1 MELRHL
7 RYFVAVAEEGSLTLA
22 AERRLHTAQPSL
34 SRQIRD
40 LEHEVGVPLLKRTP
54 RGVELT
60 DAGAVFLDY
69 ARLALAQADSARD
82 AARKVGQAAPGSL
95 AIGFLTGQ
103 EMNWL
108 PEVMR
113 IAREALPDADVAVT
127 SMTSPA
133 LAEEVAHG
141 RLDLA
146 FMRREAT
153 PNLVYRVVRR
163 EPIVVVLPG
172 DHHLARQPAIR
183 PQELVG
189 QTFIGVGQVAPVL
202 RGVVDDYLSRSGVRI
217 VPDHDVDNLAMAV
230 SLIASTGGVGLAPVY
245 FEKLL
250 PATLVTRPLE
260 GDGPTIDLVVGYL
273 GTNSS
278 LSLKAFLSKLDSL
291 IARVGRATDA

>member
-40 LEHEVGVPLLKRTP
+40 LEQEVGVPLLRRTP

-69 ARLALAQADSARD
+69 ARMALAQADSARE
-82 AARKVGQAAPGSL
+82 AARKAGNAEKGSL

-113 IAREALPDADVAVT
+113 ICRDALPDVDVAVT
-127 SMTSPA
+127 SMISPT
-133 LAEEVAHG
+133 LAEEVARG

-153 PNLVYRVVRR
+153 ANLEYKVVRR
-163 EPIVVVLPG
+163 EPIVVILPG
-172 DHHLARQPAIR
+172 DHHLAGQAVIR
-183 PQELVG
+183 PQALVG

-202 RGVVDDYLSRSGVRI
+202 RGVVDDYLSRSGVSM
-217 VPDHDVDNLAMAV
+217 VPDHDVDNLAMAI
-230 SLIASTGGVGLAPVY
+230 SLIASTGGVGLAPAY
-245 FEKLL
+245 IEKLL

-260 GDGPTIDLVVGYL
+260 GEAPTIDLVVGYL
-273 GTNSS
+273 RTNRSPF
-278 LSLKAFLSKLDSL
+278 LKTFLSKLEAL
-291 IARVGRATDA
+291 IARVSKA

>member
-40 LEHEVGVPLLKRTP
+40 LEQEVGVPLLRRTP

-69 ARLALAQADSARD
+69 ARMALAQADSARE
-82 AARKVGQAAPGSL
+82 AARKAGNAEKGSL

-113 IAREALPDADVAVT
+113 ICRDALPDVDVAVT
-127 SMTSPA
+127 SMISPT
-133 LAEEVAHG
+133 LAEEVARG

-153 PNLVYRVVRR
+153 ANLEYKVVRR
-163 EPIVVVLPG
+163 EPIVVILPG
-172 DHHLARQPAIR
+172 DHHLAGQAAIL
-183 PQELVG
+183 PQALVG

-202 RGVVDDYLSRSGVRI
+202 RGVIDDYLSRSGVSM
-217 VPDHDVDNLAMAV
+217 VPDHDVDNLAMAI
-230 SLIASTGGVGLAPVY
+230 SLIASTGGVGLAPAY
-245 FEKLL
+245 IEKLL

-260 GDGPTIDLVVGYL
+260 GEAPTIDLVVGYL
-273 GTNSS
+273 RTNRSPF
-278 LSLKAFLSKLDSL
+278 LKTFLSKLEAL
-291 IARVGRATDA
+291 IARVSKA